1 MPVQESKLTLT
12 EVVSIG
18 SMAEAAV
25 GVALIALAIIGLAK
39 IAVEPMIAIA
49 TIIVGVALLMQGT
62 ETAAEATTLSTGI
75 SASAG
80 SGIMVEFLAG
90 AAGIVLGILAF
101 VDGNAM
107 SIAPA
112 ALIVFGGALLL
123 AGTASS
129 LSSIGPIA
137 TLAIVRQA
145 RIGASG
151 AQIMIGVTVIVLG
164 ILAYVL
170 PSIGPT
176 LTLVGLLNL
185 GASLIVTSA
194 AIGFP
199 QFVENRAQEGAPVVT
214 PNQPVVG
221 E

>member
-1 MPVQESKLTLT
+1 MPVQENRFTLK

-18 SMAEAAV
+18 SIAEAAV

-39 IAVEPMIAIA
+39 IAVEPLIAIA

-62 ETAAEATTLSTGI
+62 ETAAESTTLSTGV

-129 LSSIGPIA
+129 LSSIGS
-137 TLAIVRQA
+137 TLAIARQA
-145 RIGASG
+145 RVGASG
-151 AQIMIGVTVIVLG
+151 AQIMIGVAVIVLG

-170 PSIGPT
+170 PNMGPT
-176 LTLVGLLNL
+176 LTLVGLLSL

-199 QFVENRAQEGAPVVT
+199 QFVESRAQENVPLVT
-214 PNQPVVG
+214 PTHPAAG